1 MLLGLLSAL
10 TVAQTQPQ
18 HACHNGTRVLKSAGT
33 SSCPDSSRWLQK
45 VSRHW
50 IGQETARFPEGNYNG
65 CKVGKS
71 WVKGGCHVTKPIVFL
86 NIGANKGF
94 AVAQMMQQFTLKP
107 GFNNQDWLTAMGDYL
122 METYGVKQES
132 LANFLPDYCGAC
144 RACKDHV
151 TLMPNVTRS
160 MELDVH
166 AFEIAQ
172 PNARWLRWVFARFGI
187 HASVVRA
194 AATNETG
201 RVKIPYGEGI
211 ADFGDER
218 SAVRSTGASMK
229 QHGKNADCPNC
240 RQFRCYEEGTCWNYL
255 SGIALDDYI
264 GQEGLHRIHLLSID
278 TEGHDALVLEGLRN
292 SLSKG
297 VVDVIEFEFNVQL
310 GSWNPRSTQRRTLH
324 SMVLMLEAN
333 GYGCFWQSGDGCISP
348 VSGECWKG
356 SFERVGWSN
365 LVCGRGKRVKEG
377 ASKNKKSTV
386 LRAAAGGRGSN
397 PLADLWELADEC
409 GKLPDPV

>member
-50 IGQETARFPEGNYNG
+50 IGQETARSPEGNHNG

-144 RACKDHV
+144 RAC
-151 TLMPNVTRS
+151 TS
-160 MELDVH
+160 E
-166 AFEIAQ
+166 
-172 PNARWLRWVFARFGI
+172 
-187 HASVVRA
+187 ASA
-194 AATNETG
+194 AC
-201 RVKIPYGEGI
+201 
-211 ADFGDER
+211 ER
-218 SAVRSTGASMK
+218 SARARGGHHPHDAATGTPSTHGRVVARRRVDGVR
-229 QHGKNADCPNC
+229 
-240 RQFRCYEEGTCWNYL
+240 REGTRH
-255 SGIALDDYI
+255 GAR
-264 GQEGLHRIHLLSID
+264 GGLL
-278 TEGHDALVLEGLRN
+278 
-292 SLSKG
+292 
-297 VVDVIEFEFNVQL
+297 
-310 GSWNPRSTQRRTLH
+310 
-324 SMVLMLEAN
+324 
-333 GYGCFWQSGDGCISP
+333 
-348 VSGECWKG
+348 
-356 SFERVGWSN
+356 
-365 LVCGRGKRVKEG
+365 
-377 ASKNKKSTV
+377 
-386 LRAAAGGRGSN
+386 
-397 PLADLWELADEC
+397 
-409 GKLPDPV
+409 